1 MKMRENDIKRN
12 ESVLGKIDN
21 STMKEKKLMKQDER
35 SELGNDDK
43 LQPMY
48 IGGAAANRAER

>member
-1 MKMRENDIKRN
+1 MRENDIKRN

-35 SELGNDDK
+35 SELGNEGDK